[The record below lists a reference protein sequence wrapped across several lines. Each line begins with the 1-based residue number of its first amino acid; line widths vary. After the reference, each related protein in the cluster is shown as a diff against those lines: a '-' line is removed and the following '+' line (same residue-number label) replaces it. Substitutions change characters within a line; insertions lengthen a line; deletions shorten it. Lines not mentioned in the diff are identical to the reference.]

1 MSDKSNLEKF
11 LMNFVAGET
20 EAAKDLVAQVMSSKT
35 KRLVNEGDKKEEKET
50 EKKDADD
57 KKKGASEK
65 EMDKTK
71 PKVEDENC
79 GDTKGRVFKKVD
91 AKKAEGKQKTN
102 KEE

>member
-11 LMNFVAGET
+11 LQNFIAGEK
-20 EAAKDLVAQVMSSKT
+20 EAASQYLSQVITAKT
-35 KRLVNEGDKKEEKET
+35 QRLVNEDSKEEKEK

-57 KKKGASEK
+57 KKKSTPEN

-71 PKVEDENC
+71 PKIEDGDL
-79 GDTKGRVFKKVD
+79 GDTKAKPLKKVD
-91 AKKAEGKQKTN
+91 AKKAEGKQPTK